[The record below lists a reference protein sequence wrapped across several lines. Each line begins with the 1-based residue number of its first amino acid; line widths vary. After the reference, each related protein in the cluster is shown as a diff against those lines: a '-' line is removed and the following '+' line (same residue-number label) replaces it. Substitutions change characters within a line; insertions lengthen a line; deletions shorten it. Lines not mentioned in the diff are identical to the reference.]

1 MSKFSVLSRAW
12 LVGVFAAAALSLQAA
27 QNLYIGYWE
36 LTIPGGGAG
45 WLGVEEKDG
54 KLQASIL
61 WGGGSVV
68 PTDSAE
74 VRDGVLVVTR
84 KHNIER
90 KEGGKTIKKT
100 LLETITAKA
109 EGDKL
114 QAVTAKQREDGSGE
128 DRALFSGKRT
138 PPMPPKPDLSKVKF
152 GDPIELFNGKN
163 LDGWKLIEQGA
174 VNGWS
179 AKGGLLVNSAVQEEG
194 KPHKNYGNL
203 RTEKEFEDF
212 NLKLEARVQKG
223 GNSGVY
229 LRGVYEIQVADSH
242 GRPANSHGMGGV
254 YSRITPTSN
263 PTKPA
268 GEWQTMDLTLIDRH
282 ITVVLNGQKIID
294 NQPVLGCTG
303 GALTSDVTRP
313 GPIYLQG
320 DHASVE
326 YRNLVLRPV
335 VK

>member
-1 MSKFSVLSRAW
+1 
-12 LVGVFAAAALSLQAA
+12 
-27 QNLYIGYWE
+27 
-36 LTIPGGGAG
+36 
-45 WLGVEEKDG
+45 
-54 KLQASIL
+54 
-61 WGGGSVV
+61 
-68 PTDSAE
+68 
-74 VRDGVLVVTR
+74 
-84 KHNIER
+84 
-90 KEGGKTIKKT
+90 
-100 LLETITAKA
+100 
-109 EGDKL
+109 
-114 QAVTAKQREDGSGE
+114 
-128 DRALFSGKRT
+128 
-138 PPMPPKPDLSKVKF
+138 
-152 GDPIELFNGKN
+152 
-163 LDGWKLIEQGA
+163 
-174 VNGWS
+174 
-179 AKGGLLVNSAVQEEG
+179 VNSAVQEES